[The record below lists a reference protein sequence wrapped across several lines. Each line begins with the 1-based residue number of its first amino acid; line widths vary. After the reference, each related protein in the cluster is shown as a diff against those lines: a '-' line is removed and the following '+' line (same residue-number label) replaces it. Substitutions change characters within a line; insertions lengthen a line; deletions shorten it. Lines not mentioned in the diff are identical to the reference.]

1 MKLGKT
7 YRNSYKSGLQWH
19 PSTAENAKHQW
30 NRGGYIV
37 HNVEKDA
44 DFRSPA
50 SGKKNCSME
59 IEGIIAANP
68 DMTWFFQEL
77 VKDQRQRDA
86 FVELLKWLNAGKFG
100 LAGFQARART
110 LFSSN
115 PEMYTRFAYVWTT
128 LGGTTVK
135 CGPPTL
141 LETVAA
147 VFSSTQAAALA
158 LKNR

>member
-1 MKLGKT
+1 MWKKT
-7 YRNSYKSGLQWH
+7 L
-19 PSTAENAKHQW
+19 TLE
-30 NRGGYIV
+30 V
-37 HNVEKDA
+37 
-44 DFRSPA
+44 PA

-77 VKDQRQRDA
+77 LKDQRQREA
-86 FVELLKWLNAGKFG
+86 FVELLKWLDAGKFG

-128 LGGTTVK
+128 LGGTPVK

-147 VFSSTQAAALA
+147 VFSSTQAAALVEKNT
-158 LKNR
+158 LKYFQNTVLK